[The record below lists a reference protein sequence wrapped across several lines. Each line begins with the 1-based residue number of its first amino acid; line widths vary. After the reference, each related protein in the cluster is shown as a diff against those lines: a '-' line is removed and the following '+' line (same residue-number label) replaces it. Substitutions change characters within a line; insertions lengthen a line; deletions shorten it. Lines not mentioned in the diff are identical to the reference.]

1 MGLLLGILFTF
12 EFILA
17 LLLVGVVMLQPPKDQ
32 SGGMGSAFG
41 GGFGE
46 EVFGGRTGN
55 VLSRATVIFGV
66 LLIINSLLIAW
77 LLKS

>member
-1 MGLLLGILFTF
+1 MGLLILFAV

-32 SGGMGSAFG
+32 SGSMGSAFG

-66 LLIINSLLIAW
+66 LLILNSLLIAW